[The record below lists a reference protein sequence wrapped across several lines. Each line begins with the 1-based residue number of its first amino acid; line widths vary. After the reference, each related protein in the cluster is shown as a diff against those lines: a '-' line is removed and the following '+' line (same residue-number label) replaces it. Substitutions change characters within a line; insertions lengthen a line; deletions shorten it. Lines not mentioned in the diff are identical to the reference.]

1 MQIGEEQVAEEV
13 ADKKCSTFGEEQVA
27 DKDEKC
33 STFNWSL
40 RLKAVR
46 SPSQACASTNS
57 FTVGEKGKENDLEIL
72 QWKTMK
78 HQN

>member
-1 MQIGEEQVAEEV
+1 MPVSGEPGKEERLRMQIGEEQVA
-13 ADKKCSTFGEEQVA
+13 DQK
-27 DKDEKC
+27 
-33 STFNWSL
+33 FNWSL
-40 RLKAVR
+40 RLKGVR
-46 SPSQACASTNS
+46 SPSHPCASTNS